1 MSSLVTDEIAKRDIA
16 IRDYNFIKHTL
27 NVIIDNNIEIIL
39 LVGSGGN
46 GKTHLIKEMN
56 EKLIE
61 NNYEILHECPLDLD
75 IFQGF
80 EQLQKAYK
88 KKIIM
93 TCIVNPYTYYTNHS
107 VIKPNNMIVLDMEHI
122 KF

>member
-1 MSSLVTDEIAKRDIA
+1 
-16 IRDYNFIKHTL
+16 
-27 NVIIDNNIEIIL
+27 
-39 LVGSGGN
+39 
-46 GKTHLIKEMN
+46 
-56 EKLIE
+56 LIE

-88 KKIIM
+88 KNIIM
-93 TCIVNPYTYYTNHS
+93 TSIINPYTYYTNHS
-107 VIKPNNMIVLDMEHI
+107 IIKPNNMIVLDMEHI

>member
-1 MSSLVTDEIAKRDIA
+1 MSSLVTEEIAKRDIA

-80 EQLQKAYK
+80 EQLQKDAK
-88 KKIIM
+88 KNVIM
-93 TCIVNPYTYYTNHS
+93 TCIVNAYTSYTNHS
-107 VIKPNNMIVLDMEHI
+107 VIKPNNMLFLDMEHI

>member
-1 MSSLVTDEIAKRDIA
+1 MSSLVTEEIAKRDIA

-46 GKTHLIKEMN
+46 GKTHLINEMN

-88 KKIIM
+88 KNIIM
-93 TCIVNPYTYYTNHS
+93 TSIVNPFTYYTNHS